1 MLDAQRRSQT
11 RVKLHPQLSTLA
23 PKAVGLDEQEAKA
36 AANPPETARDH
47 IASSILTKYSG
58 SMKITSH
65 LDHVS
70 HCKIKLVVVWYKL
83 VE

>member
-36 AANPPETARDH
+36 AARLKLP
-47 IASSILTKYSG
+47 G
-58 SMKITSH
+58 ITSRR
-65 LDHVS
+65 VF
-70 HCKIKLVVVWYKL
+70 
-83 VE
+83 